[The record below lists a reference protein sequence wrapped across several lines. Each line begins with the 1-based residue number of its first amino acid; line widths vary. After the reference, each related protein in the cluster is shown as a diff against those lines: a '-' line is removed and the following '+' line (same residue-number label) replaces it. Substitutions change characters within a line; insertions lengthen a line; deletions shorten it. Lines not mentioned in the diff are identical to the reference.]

1 MSKHTSASKKKTLQK
16 KNMEKQEDFEV
27 STDERF
33 KNMIKQTLKID
44 PNMKRTPE
52 NLRKIIVEGMHKV
65 TEKVRTQKYNINNDV
80 NQISRNSIFEENSM
94 MKGFLRDADPSVIEE
109 HKKVGKYMFRNLK
122 NDSELSSKEA
132 EHLHNLNP
140 FDPEQQGYV
149 LSQIKSGLHPN
160 ELTKSE
166 YELMVDLYKSK
177 KFWTEFG
184 YDSDEILKKYSGTL
198 D

>member
-1 MSKHTSASKKKTLQK
+1 MSKQGSETS
-16 KNMEKQEDFEV
+16 EIDKQEDFQL
-27 STDERF
+27 SNDEKF
-33 KNMIKQTLKID
+33 KNMVKQTLKID

-52 NLRKIIVEGMHKV
+52 NLRKIIMEGMHKV
-65 TEKVRTQKYNINNDV
+65 TEKVRTQQYNVNNDI
-80 NQISRNSIFEENSM
+80 NQISRNSIFEQNSM
-94 MKGFLRDADPSVIEE
+94 MQGFLRDADPSVIQE

-140 FDPEQQGYV
+140 FDPEQQAYI

-166 YELMVDLYKSK
+166 YELMVDLYKCK

-184 YDSDEILKKYSGTL
+184 YESDEISKKYSGTL